1 MTSCE
6 NIEDSSGYDIGLN
19 HVPNLRQYCRDDAA
33 FDELQQILLSVEAEH
48 HLQAHLKT
56 IQHQQKAQ
64 VDQLR
69 FQAALLNQVCNA
81 IIATDLQGSI
91 THWNAYAENLYQWQA
106 AEVMGKEILA
116 VLKPMQD
123 QAKGQTIAHPMVSQ
137 VFKSDLWEGE
147 LILHRKDGSQFW
159 AEVKNTVLR
168 DDRDRPFGFV
178 GISVDITDRKQTQA
192 ALAHQTA
199 VLRSQAKYRSIF
211 ENATEGIFQTSPNG
225 SYLSANHALA
235 NLYGYTSPEELM
247 TQLTII
253 EYQLYVDPDRRTE
266 FLAIMQQQG
275 SVSGFE
281 SQVYRRDGNIIW
293 ISENAHCVYG
303 VTGELLYYEGTVSD
317 ITQRKQAE
325 QQLQQQADR
334 DRLLGAIALQIH
346 QSLDLEEILHCTVDE
361 IRQFL
366 HTDRVLVYRFDAQH
380 RALVAASVDCE
391 WSLSRAGDGLPDS
404 TEAIQHN
411 VHQIWYRDNN
421 AVYEQ
426 GQTYV
431 VNDLTQE
438 NLPSDY
444 LAFMQQIQV
453 KAKLVVPLLQ
463 GDQLWGVLAVHHC
476 RVVRQWQAFEI
487 DLVQKLAVQ
496 VAIAIQQAQLFS
508 QLQHQAQREQ
518 VLNQLGQALNSNL
531 DPDHILQE
539 IVDRTGETFKVDR
552 VLMFTINDII
562 CVRNEWLAD
571 PAIPSLLNETFAI
584 SDWLDLADPNSD
596 FNQGR
601 AFYVFDMAQL
611 TATPGR
617 QVQVN
622 DGQTLSVLC
631 APIFIREKLF
641 GALSLHT
648 TTCYRTFT
656 VEEVQFLQRI
666 ADQTA
671 IALYNAQSYEHL
683 EQLVQRRTQE
693 LEQEK
698 LVSEAANRAKTEFLA
713 TMSHELRTPLNAVLG
728 LSQVLQREIFGS
740 LSAKQLE
747 YINHIHSSGQ
757 HLLTLINDILD
768 LAKVEAGQ
776 ETLLPTVLAAH
787 DLCYYC
793 LTMVQEQAT
802 LQGLQ
807 LISQL
812 DADAKFCTA
821 DERRLK
827 QMLLNLLSNAVKFT
841 SVGTVSLVVR
851 KEPQGISFTV
861 ADTGIGIPADKLNLL
876 FQPFSQL
883 DSQLTRNYAGTG
895 LGLALTRKLARLH
908 GGDITVSSVLGTGS
922 EFTLFLPDVPID
934 SAPRSQPLDFKP
946 QTPLSQ
952 QPTGRILL
960 VEDDGVSANLLQDYL
975 KAIGYQVEAICEG
988 EHFLGHVRLF
998 HPDLILMDVQLS
1010 RTLSGLDLLK
1020 QLRSQPDLQDLP
1032 IIVVT
1037 AMAMAGDREN
1047 FLTQGATDYLS
1058 KPLDIVQL
1066 ELLLIKYL

>member
-1 MTSCE
+1 M
-6 NIEDSSGYDIGLN
+6 SSISD
-19 HVPNLRQYCRDDAA
+19 LRQYCRDDDA
-33 FDELQQILLSVEAEH
+33 FDQLQQILLSAEAERR

-56 IQHQQKAQ
+56 IQQQQ
-64 VDQLR
+64 QTQFDQLS
-69 FQAALLNQVCNA
+69 FQASLLKQVCNA
-81 IIATDLQGSI
+81 IIATDLQGCI
-91 THWNAYAENLYQWQA
+91 THWNFYAEKLYQWQA
-106 AEVMGKEILA
+106 AEVLGKEILA

-123 QAKGQTIAHPMVSQ
+123 QAKGQAIARQMISQ
-137 VFKSDLWEGE
+137 VFESELWEGE

-168 DDRDRPFGFV
+168 DDCDRPIGFV
-178 GISVDITDRKQTQA
+178 GISVDITERKQAQA
-192 ALAHQTA
+192 ALAHQA
-199 VLRSQAKYRSIF
+199 VVLRSQAKYRSIF

-225 SYLSANHALA
+225 HYLSANHALA

-247 TQLTII
+247 TQLTSI
-253 EYQLYVDPDRRTE
+253 EHQLYVDPDRRTQ

-275 SVSGFE
+275 SISEFE
-281 SQVYRRDGNIIW
+281 SQVYRHDLCVIW

-303 VTGELLYYEGTVSD
+303 ATGEILYYEGSASD
-317 ITQRKQAE
+317 VTQRKQAE

-334 DRLLGAIALQIH
+334 DHLLGAIALRIR
-346 QSLDLEEILHCTVDE
+346 QSLDLEEILHRTVDE

-366 HTDRVLVYRFDAQH
+366 HTDRVLVYRFDAH
-380 RALVAASVDCE
+380 HGVLVAGSVAPE
-391 WSLSRAGDGLPDS
+391 WALSRTCDS
-404 TEAIQHN
+404 
-411 VHQIWYRDNN
+411 HQIWYRDEN
-421 AVYEQ
+421 ARYEQ

-431 VNDLTQE
+431 VNDITQQH
-438 NLPSDY
+438 LPPDY

-453 KAKLVVPLLQ
+453 KSKLVVPLLQ

-476 RVVRQWQAFEI
+476 GAIRQWQAFEI

-518 VLNQLGQALNSNL
+518 VLNQLGQAINSSL

-539 IVDRTGETFKVDR
+539 IVDRTGESFRVDR
-552 VLMFTINDII
+552 VLMFTINEEIS
-562 CVRNEWLAD
+562 VRNEWLAN
-571 PAIPSLLNETFAI
+571 PSIPSLINQTFSA
-584 SDWLDLADPNSD
+584 SDWTDLADPDSE

-601 AFYVFDMAQL
+601 TFYVFDMAQL
-611 TATPGR
+611 IATPGR
-617 QVQVN
+617 QLQVN

-631 APIFIREKLF
+631 APIFIHEKLF

-656 VEEVQFLQRI
+656 AEEVQFLQRI
-666 ADQTA
+666 AAQTA
-671 IALYNAQSYEHL
+671 IALYNAQSYEYL
-683 EQLVQRRTQE
+683 EQLVQQRTQE

-698 LVSEAANRAKTEFLA
+698 LISEAANRAKTEFLT

-747 YINHIHSSGQ
+747 YINHIHSSGE
-757 HLLTLINDILD
+757 HLLMLINDILD
-768 LAKVEAGQ
+768 LAKVEAGR
-776 ETLLPTVLAAH
+776 ETLVPTVVAAH
-787 DLCYYC
+787 DLCDYC
-793 LTMVQEQAT
+793 LAMMREQAT
-802 LQGLQ
+802 LQGLE
-807 LISQL
+807 LISRL

-841 SVGTVSLVVR
+841 PAGTVFLTVR
-851 KEPQGISFTV
+851 KEPQGISFAV

-883 DSQLTRNYAGTG
+883 DGQLTRRYPGTG

-922 EFTLFLPDVPID
+922 EFTLFLPDVAMESPT
-934 SAPRSQPLDFKP
+934 RSQPFSANP
-946 QTPLSQ
+946 QSAQPQ
-952 QPTGRILL
+952 QSPRKILL
-960 VEDDGVSANLLQDYL
+960 VEDDLVSATLLQDYL
-975 KAIGYQVEAICEG
+975 KAIGYQVEALCNG
-988 EHFLGHVRLF
+988 EDFLIRVRSSS
-998 HPDLILMDVQLS
+998 PNLILMDVQLS
-1010 RTLSGLDLLK
+1010 QTLSGLDLLK
-1020 QLRSQPDLQDLP
+1020 QLRNEPDLQDLP
-1032 IIVVT
+1032 VVLVT
-1037 AMAMAGDREN
+1037 AMAMAGDREK
-1047 FLTQGATDYLS
+1047 FLAQGATNYLS

-1066 ELLLIKYL
+1066 ELMLIQYL